1 MTQTGTL
8 TMSEGDSRLDGTLL
22 ARKGDSDPLGAAT
35 NFLSNLGL
43 QSGRITVTGDNG
55 NIGPTSV
62 IFITDAKRA
71 DERVALA
78 AAVETE
84 AAAPAVLRR
93 SPPRTKPK
101 AKVVRKKTLKNNT
114 AKQKRPR
121 RKK

>member
-8 TMSEGDSRLDGTLL
+8 TISEGDSRLDGTLL
-22 ARKGDSDPLGAAT
+22 ARKGGSDPLGAAT

-55 NIGPTSV
+55 NIGPTPV

-71 DERVALA
+71 EERVALA
-78 AAVETE
+78 AATETA
-84 AAAPAVLRR
+84 AAAPKVLRR
-93 SPPRTKPK
+93 PPPRTKPS
-101 AKVVRKKTLKNNT
+101 AKVAKKKTPKNKT

-121 RKK
+121 GKK